1 MMFHAKALITHEV
14 GPTRLQP
21 ILIIIIF
28 KITLNLATP
37 KKKMLS
43 LMILPTYYNDDC
55 NNVKQTSSMVQHS
68 GEP

>member
-1 MMFHAKALITHEV
+1 MMFHAKALITHEA

-37 KKKMLS
+37 KKKKNAFTYDPTH
-43 LMILPTYYNDDC
+43 IL
-55 NNVKQTSSMVQHS
+55 
-68 GEP
+68 